1 MNRIELYID
10 NNNSLSLK
18 LSGNKRTI
26 KGKLLYNCIDIL
38 SNTPIKN
45 ITILDEDLVIKYP
58 GNDFVFIIKK
68 YKDILPLQSLG
79 NLNSNIRK
87 YFEKT
92 SLGKIKNKKVK
103 RKNKYTNKVIA
114 VSFIFAI
121 IIGAG
126 FHANY
131 NKNVTNTNKSSAY
144 TMSID
149 NIDDS
154 SSNIEFDVED
164 VKSEKSNE
172 ISSEEIKETETTQD
186 KTDIIIEHEDLSN
199 ELRKQNTEA
208 KYGSILKK
216 YSDIYGLDYNL
227 MVAIATQE
235 RGEHSIQMDKGGA
248 TGLMQIQNSAFV
260 GKNLTAYNF
269 ESNSNETVSITEDN
283 IKDLDFNIKLGCMI
297 LQNALRYM
305 DYNILAGLQC
315 YNMGNGN
322 MNKVLKPYSYSTDKS
337 VDEIL
342 ADQKDIGWLDYRNN
356 SKAGDPI
363 YIENVLR
370 WMNPKSIIEIKKKDG
385 SIVKLSIGNEEIEK
399 KQTIFH

>member
-10 NNNSLSLK
+10 DNNSLSLK
-18 LSGNKRTI
+18 LSGNNRVV
-26 KGKLLYNCIDIL
+26 KGESLYNCIDIL

-45 ITILDEDLVIKYP
+45 VTILDEDLVIKYSS
-58 GNDFVFIIKK
+58 NDFVFIVKK
-68 YKDILPLQSLG
+68 YKDILPLQSLI
-79 NLNSNIRK
+79 NLDNNIRK

-92 SLGKIKNKKVK
+92 SLNKIRNKKVK
-103 RKNKYTNKVIA
+103 RENKYTNKVIVA
-114 VSFIFAI
+114 SI
-121 IIGAG
+121 ILATIISTG

-131 NKNVTNTNKSSAY
+131 SKDISNVNTSSAY
-144 TMSID
+144 TISID
-149 NIDDS
+149 NIDDT
-154 SSNIEFDVED
+154 SSNINFNVED
-164 VKSEKSNE
+164 IESEESDD
-172 ISSEEIKETETTQD
+172 ISSEEIKETNTTQD
-186 KTDIIIEHEDLSN
+186 KTDIVIEHEDLSN
-199 ELRKQNTEA
+199 ELRKQNTET

-235 RGEHSIQMDKGGA
+235 RGEHSTQMDKGGA

-269 ESNSNETVSITEDN
+269 ESNNNETVSITENN

-322 MNKVLKPYSYSTDKS
+322 MSKVLKPYSYSTDKS

-356 SKAGDPI
+356 SKAGDPT

-370 WMNPKSIIEIKKKDG
+370 WMNPKSVIEIKKTDG
-385 SIVKLSIGNEEIEK
+385 SKVKLSVGNEKIEK
-399 KQTIFH
+399 QQSMSR